1 MMKTRT
7 KLKSLKPIDI
17 DTHLKYRCPDTD
29 CDIDH
34 WLSLKEC
41 QTKGFRIVCD
51 CGNVFKPKRIESL
64 NIKYAKARPIE
75 INHEESSKVLSPQT
89 ETLPVDTQN
98 KCAKLLI
105 GYGFTKEE
113 SLDLIDKGFQ
123 KTALTDAKLLIR
135 YIIQNFGEF
144 NEQG

>member
-1 MMKTRT
+1 MKTKT

-17 DTHLKYRCPDTD
+17 DAHFRYRCPDTN
-29 CDIDH
+29 CGFDH

-51 CGNVFKPKRIESL
+51 CGNVFKPRRIESL
-64 NIKYAKARPIE
+64 NIEYVKAKPVETNQQESAKALPPPKKTI
-75 INHEESSKVLSPQT
+75 
-89 ETLPVDTQN
+89 PVDTQN
-98 KCAKLLI
+98 KCARLLI

-113 SLDLIDKGFQ
+113 SLDLVDKGFQ
-123 KTALTDAKLLIR
+123 KTALTDAKLLIK
-135 YIIQNFGEF
+135 YIVQNLGEL